1 MTDDDR
7 AADWVEAIKALPR
20 GAAVVVRSR
29 DAFKRESV
37 AKAVLCAA
45 RPRGVLTLIAAD
57 AKLAIR
63 LRADGVHVPEAIIE
77 KMQGHKRACP
87 RWLTT
92 SSAHGAMGLTKA
104 AHKRADAAI
113 LSPIFPTQSHSG
125 AQSLGQVR
133 WAYLRS
139 RVTGSVIALG
149 GVDEKNVRSAVV
161 AGAGG
166 LAIIG
171 AWIGPT

>member
-7 AADWVEAIKALPR
+7 TADWVEAVKALPR

-29 DAFKRESV
+29 DAGKRESV
-37 AKAVLCAA
+37 AKSILRAA
-45 RPRGVLTLIAAD
+45 RTRGVLTLIAAD
-57 AKLAIR
+57 VKLAIR
-63 LRADGVHVPEAIIE
+63 LRAEGIHVPEAGIE
-77 KMQGHKRACP
+77 KMQGHKRASP

-92 SSAHGAMGLTKA
+92 SSAHGARGLTKA
-104 AHKRADAAI
+104 ALKRADAVI
-113 LSPIFPTQSHSG
+113 LSPIFTTQSHPG

-133 WAYLRS
+133 WAHLRS
-139 RVTGSVIALG
+139 SVTSSVIALG
-149 GVDEKNVRSAVV
+149 GVDENNAKRAIA

-171 AWIGPT
+171 AWIGPA